1 MQKETKVKE
10 MSARQEQVSTN
21 GMQTDGEAEALA
33 VESQFDRATERLRAL
48 VLRGAFPLDVKLP
61 ETRAAELIG
70 VSRTPARLAMAALE
84 RDGLLVR
91 LPRRGFRV
99 RSFSLDE
106 VVEAIL
112 VRGELEGVAVRATAE
127 RGLAKSYRERM
138 EAAIARAEGLLKA
151 STFDAAAR
159 LSWCDINE
167 AFHATLVEASGLRPL
182 ASAYAQVN
190 LVPLASPRATIF
202 NVAEPA
208 LLHRQLTA
216 AHEDHGRILAAL
228 IDRQSTRAAA
238 LVREHAYRSGE
249 NKRRNFPH
257 IDMQAMVIE
266 TPGIALVRMPG
277 AEAAAVQTPR

>member
-1 MQKETKVKE
+1 
-10 MSARQEQVSTN
+10 
-21 GMQTDGEAEALA
+21 
-33 VESQFDRATERLRAL
+33 
-48 VLRGAFPLDVKLP
+48 
-61 ETRAAELIG
+61 
-70 VSRTPARLAMAALE
+70 MAALE

>member
-1 MQKETKVKE
+1 MIKVKE
-10 MSARQEQVSTN
+10 TSNLQPSASIN
-21 GMQTDGEAEALA
+21 GMQLDGEAEALA
-33 VESQFDRATERLRAL
+33 VESQFDRATETLRAL
-48 VLRGAFPLDVKLP
+48 VLRGAFPVDVKLP
-61 ETRAAELIG
+61 EARAAELIG

-112 VRGELEGVAVRATAE
+112 VRGELEAIAVRATAE
-127 RGLAKSYRERM
+127 RGLGRTFRGRLDE
-138 EAAIARAEGLLKA
+138 AIARAEDLLTTK
-151 STFDAAAR
+151 TFDATAR
-159 LSWCDINE
+159 LAWCDTNE

-202 NVAEPA
+202 NVAEPE

-216 AHEDHGRILAAL
+216 AHEDHVRILGAL
-228 IDRQSTRAAA
+228 LERQSTRAAA

-277 AEAAAVQTPR
+277 AEARVPD

>member
-1 MQKETKVKE
+1 MQKMIKVKE
-10 MSARQEQVSTN
+10 MSNLQPSATIN
-21 GMQTDGEAEALA
+21 GMQLDAEAEALA
-33 VESQFDRATERLRAL
+33 VESQFDRATETLRRL
-48 VLRGAFPLDVKLP
+48 VLRGAFPIDVKLP
-61 ETRAAELIG
+61 EARAAELIG

-112 VRGELEGVAVRATAE
+112 VRGELEAIAVRATAE
-127 RGLAKSYRERM
+127 RGLGRTFRGRLE
-138 EAAIARAEGLLKA
+138 EAIARAEDLLTTK
-151 STFDAAAR
+151 TFDATAR
-159 LSWCDINE
+159 LAWCDINE

-202 NVAEPA
+202 NVAEPE

-216 AHEDHGRILAAL
+216 AHEDHVRILGAL
-228 IDRQSTRAAA
+228 LERQSTRAAA

-266 TPGIALVRMPG
+266 TPGIALVRMPS
-277 AEAAAVQTPR
+277 AEARAPD